1 MERIYLLCIFILTS
15 VLLIDVCLRCC
26 FVCLFLQSVK
36 NYTKCHVR
44 NEQICNKLTS
54 CKSCSLHLNC
64 QWDQRQQ
71 ECQALPG
78 KGTLLL
84 SEHRKC
90 PLALPQNES
99 LLAHK
104 QTWVCFIHAY
114 SSWLGLPVQVNPD
127 VITALTGVSVLPL
140 IELGQVMALV
150 KV

>member
-1 MERIYLLCIFILTS
+1 M
-15 VLLIDVCLRCC
+15 VCLRCC
-26 FVCLFLQSVK
+26 FACLFLQSVK

-84 SEHRKC
+84 TAARRT
-90 PLALPQNES
+90 ES
-99 LLAHK
+99 ISCVVFVHE
-104 QTWVCFIHAY
+104 QTQLCFICAR
-114 SSWLGLPVQVNPD
+114 SSCLSVPVQVNPD
-127 VITALTGVSVLPL
+127 VIAPLTGGISAAFNCVTEVDGIS
-140 IELGQVMALV
+140 EGTMTRACTRQ
-150 KV
+150 

>member
-1 MERIYLLCIFILTS
+1 MTFWEPSTYSVFQFWLLFF
-15 VLLIDVCLRCC
+15 LIDVCLRCC
-26 FVCLFLQSVK
+26 SVCLFLQSVK

-84 SEHRKC
+84 TAVQNWVNLLC
-90 PLALPQNES
+90 PCQRMCVHE
-99 LLAHK
+99 
-104 QTWVCFIHAY
+104 QRWICFVCAC
-114 SSWLGLPVQVNPD
+114 SSCLGVPVQVNPD
-127 VITALTGVSVLPL
+127 VIPALIGISVLPL
-140 IELGQVMALV
+140 IVLV
-150 KV
+150 R